1 MSDLGTDALAPQAQG
16 LSQWQRVTNIFTAP
30 SRTFEDIKR
39 GNKSWWL
46 PYLLA
51 IVFGY
56 LLFFG
61 ITTKVGWQQV
71 AENNLKMNPKQ
82 AERIDQMPAEQRASA
97 MKISAIAT
105 EAVSASV
112 PITLILAAL
121 LVSVILWPTINFGFG
136 GKAAYGDILAVYFFA
151 GLPALIQPLLGA
163 AALFAGLPAESFNIN
178 NFAGTNIAYYLSVD
192 ETNKALYAFASQLD
206 VVNIWLAILL
216 AKGIAT
222 VAGKKP
228 SAGYIT
234 VFGWWGVWT
243 VLRVVGGLLAG

>member
-1 MSDLGTDALAPQAQG
+1 MSDSAVQPVAEQTPG
-16 LSQWQRVTNIFTAP
+16 LSQIQRVTDVFTAP
-30 SRTFEDIKR
+30 SKTFADIKR

-46 PYLLA
+46 PYLFA

-82 AERIDQMPAEQRASA
+82 AERIDQMPADQRASA
-97 MKISAIAT
+97 MKISATVTEGIAA
-105 EAVSASV
+105 AVPV
-112 PITLILAAL
+112 TQIIAAL
-121 LVSVILWPTINFGFG
+121 VISLLLWATINFGFG
-136 GKAAYGDILAVYFFA
+136 GKATYGQIMAVYFFA
-151 GLPALIQPLLGA
+151 GLPGLVQPLLGA
-163 AALFAGLPAESFNIN
+163 AALFAGLAPESFNIN
-178 NFAGTNIAYYLSVD
+178 NFAGTNIAYYLSAD

-206 VVNIWLAILL
+206 IINIWLAILL

-222 VAGKKP
+222 VAGKKS